1 MIVLSESFVNTL
13 FMSPFKGIL
22 KTTGFSYTQTALS
35 PWSFYSVMQPYI
47 LRRN

>member
-22 KTTGFSYTQTALS
+22 KTTGFSYT
-35 PWSFYSVMQPYI
+35 
-47 LRRN
+47 